1 MTFPIDT
8 VRAAFPSLSLTDNG
22 RRRIYLDNPAGTQV
36 PQSVVDAV
44 SHTFI
49 HANANL
55 GGYFPTTI
63 ASEKVV
69 DDAHAAMADFFGN
82 GDPDE
87 VIIGPSMTTLTLH
100 LSRSICR
107 DMQPGDEIIVTT
119 MDHEGDVAPWL
130 EIAADK
136 GLKIVWAKFDEE
148 SWQIEPDHLQSLVTE
163 KTKLV
168 CLNYASNLTGSIN
181 RIADLAKVAKAAGA
195 LVYVDAVQSAPHLLT
210 DVKALGVDFL
220 VCSSYKFFGP
230 HLGIL
235 WGRKALLEEM
245 HAYKC
250 RCSSAVPPGKFE
262 TGTSQV
268 ELLAGLTAAV
278 DYFADLG
285 GQLGESGNR
294 RAKLARA
301 FEASQAHETTL
312 ATVLLNGLS
321 QIPGIKVIGIT
332 NSNRMADRVPTV
344 SITHDTV
351 KPVTFAKAL
360 ADQGIFTWDGHNYAV
375 GIVNQLGI
383 PEDEG
388 VLRIGIAHYNT
399 AEEVEQVVAAVK
411 GVVAA

>member
-8 VRAAFPSLSLTDNG
+8 VRAAFPSLALTDNG

-44 SHTFI
+44 SHAFI

-55 GGYFPTTI
+55 GGYFPTTL
-63 ASEKVV
+63 ASEKIVG
-69 DDAHAAMADFFGN
+69 DAHVAMADFFGTDN
-82 GDPDE
+82 PAE
-87 VIIGPSMTTLTLH
+87 IIIGPSMTTLTLH

-107 DMQPGDEIIVTT
+107 DMQPGDEIILTT

-136 GLKIVWAKFDEE
+136 GLVVKWARFNEE
-148 SWQIEPDHLQSLVTE
+148 TWQIEPEEIAGLVSDR
-163 KTKLV
+163 TKLA
-168 CLNYASNLTGSIN
+168 CLNYASNLTGSVN
-181 RIADLAKVAKAAGA
+181 RIADLSRVLKDAGA
-195 LVYVDAVQSAPHLLT
+195 LVYVDAVQSAPHLMT
-210 DVKALGVDFL
+210 DVTALGVDFL

-235 WGRKALLEEM
+235 WGRHDLLEEM

-250 RCSSAVPPGKFE
+250 RCSSTVPPGKFE
-262 TGTSQV
+262 TGTPQI

-278 DYFADLG
+278 DYFAGLG
-285 GQLGESGNR
+285 GELAETGNR
-294 RAKLARA
+294 RAKIATA
-301 FEASQAHETTL
+301 FDASQTHETAL
-312 ATVLLNGLS
+312 ATALLNGLS
-321 QIPGIKVIGIT
+321 RIPGIKVIGIT

-344 SITHDTV
+344 SVTHDTI
-351 KPVTFAKAL
+351 KPATFARAL

-399 AEEVEQVVAAVK
+399 AEEIDQVVAAVK
-411 GVVAA
+411 GVVG